1 MKKTLILSLF
11 IISVLLL
18 FFAAAAA
25 YPYYIYG
32 QVLQGDYENDWFEV
46 RSYKDSLLVPDEAVE
61 LSNIDKSNEDLW
73 SKFHL
78 MDVVIPLPV
87 QNPFYNIT
95 ADIQYDKKKKI
106 NNLGLVV
113 LGTNNKE
120 ILKIYF
126 NQNSSMPNVI
136 NNQKLF
142 KLPIVKKIISSFDDN
157 KVWRDIFSK
166 DISDWNLGVKDMIY
180 HLYLLEL
187 RSRLV
192 PKRVVSY
199 KLLKDS
205 DTVIIEV
212 ESKNKDYRTELVLTR
227 SRGFIYS
234 YLLVTRLKSDES
246 KKLRE
251 RLLDGIT
258 FRAGSEYLSRIIY
271 QEFKNLSFKNKTDH
285 MGMLYLISA
294 WSHNPNNEAL
304 IQEMIFYLQRGESNE
319 KQIEPLI
326 EYAYRRYDK
335 TFVTKDISNLN
346 LDEKIIFKSKV
357 ELEKENELKE
367 VKAATQAIDTTPVV
381 PEKNIFDK
389 KLDEAKKN
397 IKTKKTRMI
406 IE

>member
-11 IISVLLL
+11 IASSLLL
-18 FFAAAAA
+18 IFAAAAG
-25 YPYYIYG
+25 YPYYVYN
-32 QVLQGDYENDWFEV
+32 QVLQGEYENDWFEV
-46 RSYKDSLLVPDEAVE
+46 RNYKSSLLVPDSPIE

-73 SKFHL
+73 AKFHL

-126 NQNSSMPNVI
+126 NQNSSMPNVV

-142 KLPIVKKIISSFDDN
+142 KLPLVKKIISSFDN
-157 KVWRDIFSK
+157 KQVWTDIFSK
-166 DISDWNLGVKDMIY
+166 DISDWNIGVKEMIY

-192 PKRVVSY
+192 PSRAVSY
-199 KLLKDS
+199 KLLKGT
-205 DTVIIEV
+205 DTAIIEV

-234 YLLVTRLKSDES
+234 YLLVTKLKSDES
-246 KKLRE
+246 KKLRD

-271 QEFKNLSFKNKTDH
+271 QEFKNLSYKNKTDH
-285 MGMLYLISA
+285 MGMLYLVSA
-294 WSHNPNNEAL
+294 WSHNPNSEAL

-319 KQIEPLI
+319 KQVEPLI
-326 EYAYRRYDK
+326 EYAYKRYGK
-335 TFVTKDISNLN
+335 TFATKDISNLN
-346 LDEKIIFKSKV
+346 LDEEIIFKSKV
-357 ELEKENELKE
+357 ELEKESEIKKE
-367 VKAATQAIDTTPVV
+367 KAAVQVIDTTPEV

-389 KLDEAKKN
+389 KLDEAKKD
-397 IKTKKTRMI
+397 IKSKKTRMI